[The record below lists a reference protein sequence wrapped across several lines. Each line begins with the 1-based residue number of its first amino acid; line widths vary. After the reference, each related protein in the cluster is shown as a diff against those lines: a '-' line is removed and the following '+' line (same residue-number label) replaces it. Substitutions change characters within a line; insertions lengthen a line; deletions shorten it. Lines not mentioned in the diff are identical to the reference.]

1 MVPVKI
7 VMVVQESEYIEA
19 LLHYVHSSDFG
30 DKVQIKAFTY
40 KEHFLQYMNNG
51 NERTEMVVGEAVFL
65 EDWLQQG
72 EQDVPWIVLEESGI
86 STLEGPVL
94 VKYQPLS
101 QLMTSILEL
110 SRSQGNKG
118 MQGKSGTTTM
128 IGVVSAVGGSGKT
141 TTALNMVKQLS
152 ACGLSVFYLSL
163 ETINSCAVFP
173 SRSKNREGR
182 QGLSRL
188 LYEMK
193 AAQEVKDYSSISI
206 TPYVV
211 RHEGIK
217 ADMFEPLSN
226 MKEWI
231 QMSKPDTCQLLNLVR
246 GSDNYDVIIVDTDS
260 GAGERFDAVLESCGN
275 LVWLLLDDLISM
287 YKNGQWF
294 SFIEKSNPALFT
306 EVMSKSKFIV
316 NRYVGSLANSI
327 PALIGE
333 MDGVLPYIPSWKQ
346 VSNEELMLSSPI
358 FQRDI
363 LKLCR
368 DLVGDL
374 LPMTSGANPYG

>member
-1 MVPVKI
+1 MVPVKM

-30 DKVQIKAFTY
+30 DKVQIKAFTH

-51 NERTEMVVGEAVFL
+51 SERTEMVVGEAVFL
-65 EDWLQQG
+65 EGWLQQG
-72 EQDVPWIVLEESGI
+72 EQDVPWIVLEETGKS
-86 STLEGPVL
+86 SLEGPVL

-101 QLMTSILEL
+101 QLLTSILQVC
-110 SRSQGNKG
+110 RSQGSG
-118 MQGKSGTTTM
+118 VLQGKSGTTTM

-141 TTALNMVKQLS
+141 TTALNMAKQLS
-152 ACGLSVFYLSL
+152 TCGLSVFYLSL
-163 ETINSCAVFP
+163 ETINSSAIFP
-173 SRSKNREGR
+173 NWPRNREGN
-182 QGLSRL
+182 QGLARL

-193 AAQEVKDYSSISI
+193 AAQEAKNAPALSI
-206 TPYVV
+206 TSYVV

-217 ADMFEPLSN
+217 ADMFEPLNN

-231 QMSKPDTCQLLNLVR
+231 QMSKSDTCQLLSLVE
-246 GSDNYDVIIVDTDS
+246 GSGDYDVIIVDTES
-260 GAGERFDAVLESCGN
+260 GAGERSDAVLESCGK

-294 SFIEKSNPALFT
+294 SYVEKSNPPLF
-306 EVMSKSKFIV
+306 VDIMGKSKFIV
-316 NRYVGSLANSI
+316 NRYVGSLANSL
-327 PALIGE
+327 PSLVGE

-374 LPMTSGANPYG
+374 LPMTSGANHDG

>member
-1 MVPVKI
+1 MIPVKI

-30 DKVQIKAFTY
+30 DKVQIKAFTQ

-65 EDWLQQG
+65 ECWLQQG
-72 EQDVPWIVLEESGI
+72 EQDVPWMVLEETGES
-86 STLEGPVL
+86 SLEGPVL

-101 QLMTSILEL
+101 QLLSAILEL
-110 SRSQGNKG
+110 SRSQGSRAMEG
-118 MQGKSGTTTM
+118 RSGTTAI
-128 IGVVSAVGGSGKT
+128 IGIVSVIGGSGKT
-141 TTALNMVKQLS
+141 TTALNMAKQLS

-163 ETINSCAVFP
+163 ETINSSAVFP
-173 SRSKNREGR
+173 SRSRNREGD

-193 AAQEVKDYSSISI
+193 AAQEVKSSPVLSI

-217 ADMFEPLSN
+217 ADMFEPLKH

-231 QMSKPDTCQLLNLVR
+231 QMSKLDTCQLLNLVG
-246 GSDNYDVIIVDTDS
+246 GSGHYDVMIVDTDS
-260 GAGERFDAVLESCGN
+260 GAGERFDAVLETCEN

-287 YKNGQWF
+287 YKNGQWL
-294 SFIEKSNPALFT
+294 SFIEKSNPSLY
-306 EVMSKSKFIV
+306 VDIMGKSKFIV
-316 NRYVGSLANSI
+316 NRYVGSLANPLPS
-327 PALIGE
+327 LVGE

-374 LPMTSGANPYG
+374 LPVTTGANHYG